1 MFRNIKI
8 RARMILSFAFV
19 VIFILVMGIVA
30 YFQVN
35 NMADLT
41 KTLYE
46 NSLPVSIAVNKSKT
60 SFTTIELLI
69 TQAIGSKSKV
79 NTDVLNKNLS
89 DEYFI
94 LNLQLETLREKY
106 LGDQKDIAD
115 IATNLEK
122 LKAVFR
128 SISDVFGTKLSS
140 TADRIF
146 TTQAL
151 PIIEQTNKTLD
162 SIEAQV
168 KTRASDFFASAE
180 ASRKNTI
187 TMSLIISS
195 AAILLSILIAFL
207 LTESILR
214 PLGDIVSIIHKARNG
229 DLTVDSSNSTRT
241 RKDELGKLASAFADL
256 IAGFRAQIQEL
267 VAAIAQL
274 AASSSEISATASQ
287 LSASASETAASISET
302 AATVEEVKQ
311 TAQVAMDR
319 SKDVYESAQTS
330 YTVSKEGINSLV
342 SLTSNIT
349 EIKNQIDHI
358 AQSIL
363 NLNEQSQAIS
373 EIISAVDDIAEQSN
387 LLAVNASIEAA
398 KAGEQGKGFAVVAQE
413 IKALADQSKQSTK
426 QVKKILGD
434 IQKATGAAVMATE
447 QGTKA
452 ADAGVS
458 SSSEVETAIKN
469 LSNTIEEAT
478 HLAQQISAASQQ
490 QYSGID
496 QVTLAME
503 NINEAS
509 KQNVEGSKN
518 LEQSAHDTMQLST
531 RLKALIDRYKI

>member
-1 MFRNIKI
+1 MLRNMKI
-8 RARMILSFAFV
+8 RTRMILGFGLV
-19 VIFILVMGIVA
+19 VILMLTMGVVA

-35 NMADLT
+35 AMADQT
-41 KTLYE
+41 RTLYE
-46 NSLPVSIAVNKSKT
+46 RSLPVSVAINKIKT
-60 SFTTIELLI
+60 SFTNTELLM
-69 TQAIGSKSKV
+69 TQALGSKIKV
-79 NTDVLNKNLS
+79 NTEELNKKLS
-89 DEYFI
+89 DEYFRI
-94 LNLQLETLREKY
+94 DLQLGILREKY
-106 LGDQKDIAD
+106 LGDQKEIAD
-115 IATNLEK
+115 IANNVEK
-122 LKAVFR
+122 LKSIFR
-128 SISDVFGTKLSS
+128 SISDVFGTKLST
-140 TADRIF
+140 TADKIF
-146 TTQAL
+146 ATQAVAL
-151 PIIEQTNKTLD
+151 IENNKMTLD
-162 SIEAQV
+162 SVESQV
-168 KTRASDFFASAE
+168 KARAAAFFNEAE
-180 ASRKNTI
+180 TDRKNTI
-187 TMSLIISS
+187 IVSIIFS
-195 AAILLSILIAFL
+195 AAAVILSIIIAFL

-214 PLGDIVSIIHKARNG
+214 PLNDILAVIHKARNG
-229 DLTVDSSNSTRT
+229 DLTAESTT
-241 RKDELGKLASAFADL
+241 KNRKDEIGRLAAAFMEL
-256 IAGFRAQIQEL
+256 VSGFRIQIQEL

-319 SKDVYESAQTS
+319 AKDVYESAQTS
-330 YTVSKEGINSLV
+330 YTVSKEGLSSLV
-342 SLTSNIT
+342 FLTGNIS
-349 EIKNQIDHI
+349 EIRNQIDHI

-373 EIISAVDDIAEQSN
+373 EIISAVDDISEQSN

-413 IKALADQSKQSTK
+413 IKALANQSKQSTK

-452 ADAGVS
+452 ADAGVTS
-458 SSSEVETAIKN
+458 SHNVEAAIKN
-469 LSNTIEEAT
+469 LSSTIEEAT

-503 NINEAS
+503 SINEAS

-531 RLKALIDRYKI
+531 RLKSLIERYKI